1 LVDGRRIGLLF
12 LRWNLI
18 GVNLYP
24 SQEGRRMSVASES
37 FYDRSMEL
45 PDELLRGAIDS
56 HIHAGPVLMSNPGRL
71 DPFQVAE
78 QAKDAGMKAI
88 VFYDVFGT
96 SGGTAWLVSRR
107 ISGIQIF
114 GGMIL
119 SSCQGGLNPRAVKT
133 ALYYGAGVKFVSLGA
148 HCTHFKATTE
158 ARVVDGKLVPIKDLC
173 PKFAKEE
180 VPRAIRIPL
189 EDPLFPELEE
199 ILQLISDRPDVYL
212 NTGHVSGDEVM
223 RLINLAERFNIKKVL
238 VAHPA
243 RLQLTIEQQKEAT
256 RRGAFLE
263 GALVD
268 WLYPSVPRTHYYVER
283 EYMDE
288 TCLLKGRMTASAWA
302 NQIKAIGPEHFVL
315 ATDYGIRA
323 AATPLEGMR
332 TLITTLLD
340 MEFSLDEIQTMTAKN
355 PARLLGL
362 D

>member
-1 LVDGRRIGLLF
+1 
-12 LRWNLI
+12 
-18 GVNLYP
+18 
-24 SQEGRRMSVASES
+24 MSVASES

-56 HIHAGPVLMSNPGRL
+56 HIHAGPVLVSNPGRF

-78 QAKDAGMKAI
+78 QAKAAGMRAI

-107 ISGIQIF
+107 VSGIDVF

-133 ALYYGAGVKFVSLGA
+133 ALYYGSGVKFVSLGA
-148 HCTHFKATTE
+148 HCTYFKATTE
-158 ARVVDGKLVPIKDLC
+158 ARLVDGKLIPIKDRY

-180 VPRAIRIPL
+180 VSRAIKIPL
-189 EDPLFPELEE
+189 KDPLPPELEE
-199 ILQLISDRPDVYL
+199 ILKLIADHPDVYL
-212 NTGHVSGDEVM
+212 NTGHVSGEEVI
-223 RLINLAERFNIKKVL
+223 RLLDLADRFGIKKVL

-243 RLQLTIEQQKEAT
+243 RLQLTLEQQKEAAG
-256 RRGAFLE
+256 RGAYME

-323 AATPLEGMR
+323 ASTPLEGMR

-340 MEFSLDEIQTMTAKN
+340 LEFSVGEIQTMIATN
-355 PARLLGL
+355 PARLLDL

>member
-1 LVDGRRIGLLF
+1 
-12 LRWNLI
+12 
-18 GVNLYP
+18 
-24 SQEGRRMSVASES
+24 MSVASES
-37 FYDRSMEL
+37 FYERSMEL

-56 HIHAGPVLMSNPGRL
+56 HIHAGPVLVSNPGRF

-78 QAKDAGMKAI
+78 QAKAAGMRAI

-107 ISGIQIF
+107 VSGIDVF

-133 ALYYGAGVKFVSLGA
+133 ALYYGSGVKFVSLGA
-148 HCTHFKATTE
+148 HCTYFKTTTE
-158 ARVVDGKLVPIKDLC
+158 ARLVDGKLIPIKDRY

-180 VPRAIRIPL
+180 VSRAIKIPL
-189 EDPLFPELEE
+189 NDPLPPELEE
-199 ILQLISDRPDVYL
+199 ILKLIADHPDVYL
-212 NTGHVSGDEVM
+212 NTGHVSGEEVI
-223 RLINLAERFNIKKVL
+223 RLLDLADRFGIKKVL

-243 RLQLTIEQQKEAT
+243 RLQLTLEQQKEAA
-256 RRGAFLE
+256 RRGAYME

-323 AATPLEGMR
+323 APTPLEGMR

-340 MEFSLDEIQTMTAKN
+340 MEFSVDEIQTMTAIN

>member
-1 LVDGRRIGLLF
+1 M
-12 LRWNLI
+12 
-18 GVNLYP
+18 P
-24 SQEGRRMSVASES
+24 VARES

-78 QAKDAGMKAI
+78 QAKTAGMRAI

-107 ISGIQIF
+107 ISGIQVF

-133 ALYYGAGVKFVSLGA
+133 ALYYGSGAKFVSLGA
-148 HCTHFKATTE
+148 HCTHFKTTTE
-158 ARVVDGKLVPIKDLC
+158 ARVVNGNLVPIKDLY
-173 PKFAKEE
+173 PRFAKEE
-180 VPRAIRIPL
+180 VSRAIRIPL
-189 EDPLFPELEE
+189 EDPLPPEMEE
-199 ILQLISDRPDVYL
+199 ILQIIADRPDVYL

-223 RLINLAERFNIKKVL
+223 RLIGLAERFKIKKVL

-243 RLQLTIEQQKEAT
+243 RLQLTIEEQKEAA

-268 WLYPSVPRTHYYVER
+268 WLYPSVPRTHYYVEQ

-288 TCLLKGRMTASAWA
+288 ASILQPRMTAMAWA

-323 AATPLEGMR
+323 AAAPLEGMR

-340 MEFSLDEIQTMTAKN
+340 MEFGAEEIQTMIATN
-355 PARLLGL
+355 PARLLSL
-362 D
+362 Q